1 MLILVRHGRTA
12 FNAAGK
18 LVGRL
23 DPPLDEVG
31 RAQAAAIGDA
41 LKGVDRVVSS
51 PLLRARQT
59 AEYIGTPVEVDDRWI
74 EVDYG
79 EYDGMVLGSPE
90 AAALWE
96 AWRSDVSIVPPG
108 GESLEQMGQRVVSAL
123 DELLPA
129 VVESDIAVV
138 SHVSPIKAAV
148 SYVLGAGP
156 ETAWRSHLDPASI
169 SRITIS
175 PRGAVLRTFN
185 ETWHLAG
192 IRVEP

>member
-31 RAQAAAIGDA
+31 LAQAAAIGEA
-41 LKGVDRVVSS
+41 LKGVDHVVSS

-59 AEYIGTPVEVDDRWI
+59 AEYIGGPVEVDDRWI

-79 EYDGMVLGSPE
+79 EYDGMVLGSQE
-90 AAALWE
+90 AVALWE
-96 AWRSDVSIVPPG
+96 AWRSDVSIMPPG
-108 GESLEQMGQRVVSAL
+108 GESLEDMGHRVVSAL
-123 DELLPA
+123 DELLPEA
-129 VVESDIAVV
+129 AKLDIAVV

-192 IRVEP
+192 VRTEA

>member
-1 MLILVRHGRTA
+1 VLILVRHGRTA

-31 RAQAAAIGDA
+31 MAQAAAIGEA

-59 AEYIGTPVEVDDRWI
+59 AEHIGPPVEIDERWI

-79 EYDGMVLGSPE
+79 DYDGMVLGSRE
-90 AAALWE
+90 SASLWE
-96 AWRSDVSIVPPG
+96 AWRSDVSFVPPG
-108 GESLEQMGQRVVSAL
+108 GESLEHMGLRVVSTL
-123 DELLPA
+123 DELIPA
-129 VVESDIAVV
+129 AADTDIVVV

-148 SYVLGAGP
+148 SWVLGAGP
-156 ETAWRSHLDPASI
+156 ETAWRSHLDQASI

-175 PRGAVLRTFN
+175 PRGTLLRTFN

-192 IRVEP
+192 IRVDS

>member
-1 MLILVRHGRTA
+1 VLILVRHGRTA

-31 RAQAAAIGDA
+31 MAQAAAIGEA
-41 LKGVDRVVSS
+41 LKGVDRVISS

-59 AEYIGTPVEVDDRWI
+59 AEHIGAPVEIDERWI

-79 EYDGMVLGSPE
+79 EFDGTLLGSPG
-90 AAALWE
+90 AAALWQ

-108 GESLEQMGQRVVSAL
+108 GESLEQMGVRVASAIE
-123 DELLPA
+123 ELIPQA
-129 VVESDIAVV
+129 ADMDIAVV

-148 SYVLGAGP
+148 SWVLGAGP

-175 PRGAVLRTFN
+175 PRGPLLRTFN

-192 IRVEP
+192 IRIDE

>member
-1 MLILVRHGRTA
+1 VLILVRHGRTA

-31 RAQAAAIGDA
+31 RAQAAAIGEA

-59 AEYIGTPVEVDDRWI
+59 AEFIGTPVEVDDRWI

-108 GESLEQMGQRVVSAL
+108 GESLEQMGQRVVAAL

-129 VVESDIAVV
+129 VVDSDIAIV

-192 IRVEP
+192 VRVEP